1 MADTIQEY
9 LIGLGYKIDEPGLA
23 KFNLF
28 IGTTAK
34 SFAALSATVAT
45 TTMQVVESVTRI
57 AKQFESLYYAS
68 QRTGET
74 VAGLQAVGFAAQQIG
89 VSSQAAQG
97 AIESFARAIRTNP
110 GIEGLLKQLGV
121 GPGSPMERLK
131 QFIQNTQAMPYYIR
145 AQYAGMLGMDE
156 QTFRMMTLE
165 GGFERFAREQED
177 FIRRQREAGIDAKA
191 LSEHSV
197 EFSRS
202 WNRLSSDA
210 SIFGEVLSKNVL
222 PILQKLVDFLDR
234 VVQKVNSVFGDKA
247 KSAASANKLSYYIEA
262 SNASF
267 LHGLGLMSDDEY
279 QKEIREIWGRQNAG
293 GGPAGS
299 VAAPPPAA
307 GPAGGGAAAG
317 RTNSAAVM
325 RYFEGKGY
333 SHAAAAAIAANVQ
346 GESGYNPES
355 FNGAGGGQGAYG
367 LFQWRGPRLA
377 ELRARYGMHPTAEQ
391 QLDFAAWE
399 LQNSESATG
408 RLMRGPI
415 GDAATLGTWFSHNF
429 ERHGDAA
436 EDARRG
442 QLAARLNIA
451 PVTNITISG
460 VSDPR
465 RAAELTDQQL
475 INRNGDLIRNLQG
488 AVR

>member
-191 LSEHSV
+191 LSEESV

-307 GPAGGGAAAG
+307 GPAGGGAAQAAPTPPRSCAISRARDIRMLPLPPWRRMSKGRAG
-317 RTNSAAVM
+317 TIRKASMALAAARGHTVFSSGAARGLPNSARDTACIP
-325 RYFEGKGY
+325 RQNSSSISRPGNCKIANPRRDG
-333 SHAAAAAIAANVQ
+333 SCAALLAMPQRWALGSRTILSATAML
-346 GESGYNPES
+346 PKTR
-355 FNGAGGGQGAYG
+355 GAG
-367 LFQWRGPRLA
+367 
-377 ELRARYGMHPTAEQ
+377 
-391 QLDFAAWE
+391 
-399 LQNSESATG
+399 SS
-408 RLMRGPI
+408 
-415 GDAATLGTWFSHNF
+415 
-429 ERHGDAA
+429 RHGLIL
-436 EDARRG
+436 R
-442 QLAARLNIA
+442 QLQI
-451 PVTNITISG
+451 
-460 VSDPR
+460 
-465 RAAELTDQQL
+465 
-475 INRNGDLIRNLQG
+475 
-488 AVR
+488 